1 MMNFLSQTKK
11 FFENLN
17 LNVFFLSLAQIF
29 SMTSMNINI
38 ITTGLAGFIIAPYGW
53 LSTFPLSLQF
63 IITMLFTFPCSI
75 LMSKYGRKIVFI
87 GGILSVSTG
96 GLIMTLAL
104 FQKNF
109 YLFCF
114 GSILLGLGHAT
125 NLFYRYAATETV
137 PKNVKPKAMS
147 LVLSAGLI
155 AALLGPRIYQISA
168 DAILPHLYAGSY
180 LMIAITQ
187 LIALPFIMRI
197 KIPLPP
203 RSKIGGRKVFEI
215 FKDKLIIKGVISAAA
230 GYGIMSYLM
239 TATPLQIINVCKF
252 NIAENANI
260 IQWHVIAMFAPS
272 FFTGTLIQKFS
283 VERILIIGLLS
294 YLLVVIIAFTAET
307 PNQYLLALL
316 LLGIGWNFLY
326 IGGSTIIVN
335 ATKPEEQ
342 GKAQGISDL
351 IIFGTVALSS
361 LSAGLAHYT
370 LGWDKMVLYSL
381 PIMATILIATML
393 KTN

>member
-1 MMNFLSQTKK
+1 
-11 FFENLN
+11 
-17 LNVFFLSLAQIF
+17 
-29 SMTSMNINI
+29 
-38 ITTGLAGFIIAPYGW
+38 
-53 LSTFPLSLQF
+53 
-63 IITMLFTFPCSI
+63 
-75 LMSKYGRKIVFI
+75 
-87 GGILSVSTG
+87 
-96 GLIMTLAL
+96 
-104 FQKNF
+104 
-109 YLFCF
+109 
-114 GSILLGLGHAT
+114 
-125 NLFYRYAATETV
+125 
-137 PKNVKPKAMS
+137 
-147 LVLSAGLI
+147 
-155 AALLGPRIYQISA
+155 
-168 DAILPHLYAGSY
+168 
-180 LMIAITQ
+180 MIAITQ

-215 FKDKLIIKGVISAAA
+215 FYEKSMIKGVISAAG

-252 NIAENANI
+252 SIVENAYI

-283 VERILIIGLLS
+283 AERILIIGLLS
-294 YLLVVIIAFTAET
+294 YIFVAIIAFAAET
-307 PNQYLLALL
+307 PIQYLLALF

-326 IGGSTIIVN
+326 IGGSTLIVN

-342 GKAQGISDL
+342 GKVQGISDL
-351 IIFGTVALSS
+351 IIFGTVAFSS

-381 PIMATILIATML
+381 PIMAAILIVNML